1 MRANVMSSLKHLM
14 PRGQG
19 FPTGEVIS
27 YWSFL
32 PNEQLLMEILNHHS
46 ISTFSVD
53 KMKAV

>member
-19 FPTGEVIS
+19 FPTSEVIS
-27 YWSFL
+27 YWSIL
-32 PNEQLLMEILNHHS
+32 PIEQLPMEILTHHS